1 MNELTGAVSSS
12 LFYGTALGL
21 MALAFTIIYTVSQ
34 VFNFAVGQFMILAA
48 LLTTA
53 VRFTGSAVVN
63 DLIAIALLA
72 VMGSATYLVALRWPE
87 TRGARPLTLVIITFG
102 VGIVIEQVAILA
114 WGSYPLSEAPV
125 LGGHFVLN
133 GTYIPYQGLLLIAVA
148 AVTVTAL
155 GLLQRRTVV
164 GKQLI
169 ALGGNRAT
177 ARYYGINDRM
187 LVAVAW
193 AVSSAI
199 LAIVGT
205 LYLPLTGVP
214 ITTDLSYGVAAF
226 AAAVI
231 GGLGNPAGAL
241 FGGLIVAFVTNLT
254 GVYVNPNITDLLTF
268 ALLFVFLVFRPGGLT
283 GRSIEL
289 LGPRA

>member
-1 MNELTGAVSSS
+1 
-12 LFYGTALGL
+12 

-53 VRFTGSAVVN
+53 VQFTGSAVVN
-63 DLIAIALLA
+63 DLIAIVLLA
-72 VMGSATYLVALRWPE
+72 AMGSATYLVALRWPE
-87 TRGARPLTLVIITFG
+87 RHGANPLTLVIITFG
-102 VGIVIEQVAILA
+102 IGIVIEQVAILA
-114 WGSYPLSEAPV
+114 WGSYPLSEAPIF
-125 LGGHFVLN
+125 GGHFVLN
-133 GTYIPYQGLLLIAVA
+133 GTYITYQGLLLIGVAV
-148 AVTVTAL
+148 VTVTGL
-155 GLLQRRTVV
+155 GLLQRHTVV

-177 ARYYGINDRM
+177 ARYYGISDLT
-187 LVAVAW
+187 LVAIAW
-193 AVSSAI
+193 AISCAV

-205 LYLPLTGVP
+205 LYLPLTGVA

-226 AAAVI
+226 AAAVV

-268 ALLFVFLVFRPGGLT
+268 ALLFAFLVFRPGGLT

-289 LGPRA
+289 IGPRA

>member
-1 MNELTGAVSSS
+1 MNELTGAVFSS

-21 MALAFTIIYTVSQ
+21 MALAFTIVYTVSQ

-53 VRFTGSAVVN
+53 VRFTGSALVN
-63 DLIAIALLA
+63 DLIAIALVA
-72 VMGSATYLVALRWPE
+72 AMGSATYLVALRWPE
-87 TRGARPLTLVIITFG
+87 RRGASPLTLVIITFG
-102 VGIVIEQVAILA
+102 IGIVVEQVAVMA
-114 WGSYPLSEAPV
+114 WGSYPLSEAPI
-125 LGGHFVLN
+125 LNGHFVLN

-148 AVTVTAL
+148 AVTVTGL
-155 GLLQRRTVV
+155 GLLQRHTVV

-169 ALGGNRAT
+169 ALGGNRTT
-177 ARYYGINDRM
+177 ARYYGINDLT
-187 LVAVAW
+187 LVAIAW
-193 AVSSAI
+193 AISCGV

-205 LYLPLTGVP
+205 LYLPLTGVA

-241 FGGLIVAFVTNLT
+241 FGGLIVAFGTNLT

-268 ALLFVFLVFRPGGLT
+268 GLLFAFLVFRPGGLT

-289 LGPRA
+289 IGPRA

>member
-1 MNELTGAVSSS
+1 
-12 LFYGTALGL
+12 
-21 MALAFTIIYTVSQ
+21 
-34 VFNFAVGQFMILAA
+34 
-48 LLTTA
+48 
-53 VRFTGSAVVN
+53 
-63 DLIAIALLA
+63 
-72 VMGSATYLVALRWPE
+72 
-87 TRGARPLTLVIITFG
+87 
-102 VGIVIEQVAILA
+102 
-114 WGSYPLSEAPV
+114 
-125 LGGHFVLN
+125 
-133 GTYIPYQGLLLIAVA
+133 
-148 AVTVTAL
+148 
-155 GLLQRRTVV
+155 
-164 GKQLI
+164 
-169 ALGGNRAT
+169 
-177 ARYYGINDRM
+177 
-187 LVAVAW
+187 
-193 AVSSAI
+193 VSSAI

-205 LYLPLTGVP
+205 LYLPLTGVA

>member
-34 VFNFAVGQFMILAA
+34 VFNFAA

-169 ALGGNRAT
+169 ALGGNR
-177 ARYYGINDRM
+177 
-187 LVAVAW
+187 
-193 AVSSAI
+193 
-199 LAIVGT
+199 
-205 LYLPLTGVP
+205 
-214 ITTDLSYGVAAF
+214 
-226 AAAVI
+226 
-231 GGLGNPAGAL
+231 
-241 FGGLIVAFVTNLT
+241 
-254 GVYVNPNITDLLTF
+254 
-268 ALLFVFLVFRPGGLT
+268 
-283 GRSIEL
+283 
-289 LGPRA
+289 

>member
-1 MNELTGAVSSS
+1 MNELTGAVASS

-63 DLIAIALLA
+63 DLIAIALVA
-72 VMGSATYLVALRWPE
+72 AMGSATYLVALRWPE
-87 TRGARPLTLVIITFG
+87 RHGASPLTLVIITFG
-102 VGIVIEQVAILA
+102 IGIVIEQVAILA

-133 GTYIPYQGLLLIAVA
+133 GTYVPYQGLLLIAAA
-148 AVTVTAL
+148 AVTVTGL
-155 GLLQRRTVV
+155 GLLQRHTVV

-177 ARYYGINDRM
+177 ARYYGINDRT

-193 AVSSAI
+193 TTSCAV

-205 LYLPLTGVP
+205 LYLPLTGVA

-254 GVYVNPNITDLLTF
+254 GVYVNPNLTDLLTF
-268 ALLFVFLVFRPGGLT
+268 AMLFAFLVFRPGGLT